1 MAELAERVENNSKTA
16 YEESDWRLGVIGLI
30 LLGTFVF
37 LVIAPFVLMAAYPR
51 AVSDVS
57 RELTITPPEPR
68 LQLNPPEDL
77 AQFRAD
83 EDKQLNSYHWVDKDK
98 GLVHI
103 PISQAMKQVVEKGI
117 DGFPRS
123 QP

>member
-1 MAELAERVENNSKTA
+1 MAELAERVEDNAKTA
-16 YEESDWRLGVIGLI
+16 YEESDWRLGAIGLI

-37 LVIAPFVLMAAYPR
+37 LVIAPFVLMAAFPR

-57 RELTITPPEPR
+57 REMTITPPEPR
-68 LQLNPPEDL
+68 LQLDPPEDL
-77 AQFRAD
+77 AQFRAE
-83 EDKQLNSYHWVDKDK
+83 EDKRLNSYYWVDKEK

-103 PISQAMKQVVEKGI
+103 PISQAIKEVAEKGI
-117 DGFPRS
+117 DGFPRG